1 MSLARILSRAVLIII
16 CTVAGYVINRQLE
29 LVRPEGIGLFMGFGL
44 ALFVMLTETLLKNF
58 SIKLIVGG
66 TIGLV
71 VGLGIAFLV
80 SYPLGRFMDSVP
92 MATSIYMVT
101 ATMFGYIGVALGS
114 GKISELRSSRLSF
127 LNPEEEDS
135 EENLP
140 EKLLDT
146 SALIDGRIADV
157 IETGFLEGVLVV
169 PRFVL
174 NELQGVADSS
184 DSLKRQRGR
193 RGMEVLTRLKETGQ
207 AKVKI
212 IDDDASGPV
221 DQKLVIVARRRKA
234 AILTTDYNLN
244 QIARLQGVKVLNV
257 NRLAQAIR
265 PVVLPGEV
273 FRVKV
278 IKEGKSY
285 GQGVGY
291 LDDGTMVVVENGR
304 DLIGAETD
312 VSVTSVLQTPAGRMV
327 FTEISSGSASEEA
340 DSGREAGPGEAAG

>member
-1 MSLARILSRAVLIII
+1 
-16 CTVAGYVINRQLE
+16 
-29 LVRPEGIGLFMGFGL
+29 
-44 ALFVMLTETLLKNF
+44 
-58 SIKLIVGG
+58 
-66 TIGLV
+66 
-71 VGLGIAFLV
+71 
-80 SYPLGRFMDSVP
+80 
-92 MATSIYMVT
+92 MATSIYVIT

-114 GKISELRSSRLSF
+114 GKISELRSSKLAF
-127 LNPEEEDS
+127 LNPDEEEDS

-157 IETGFLEGVLVV
+157 VETGFLEGILVV

-207 AKVKI
+207 AKVRI

-221 DQKLVIVARRRKA
+221 DQKLVVVARRRKA

-273 FRVKV
+273 FRIKV

-304 DLIGAETD
+304 GLIGAETD

-327 FTEISSGSASEEA
+327 FTEISAEPGPNGA
-340 DSGREAGPGEAAG
+340 DPGPGDAAG

>member
-44 ALFVMLTETLLKNF
+44 ALFALLTETVLKNF
-58 SIKLIVGG
+58 SIKLIIGG

-71 VGLGIAFLV
+71 VGLGIAFLI

-92 MATSIYMVT
+92 MATSIYVIT
-101 ATMFGYIGVALGS
+101 ATMFGYVGVALGS
-114 GKISELRSSRLSF
+114 GKISELRSSRFSF
-127 LNPEEEDS
+127 LNPEEDEEA

-157 IETGFLEGVLVV
+157 VETGFLEGILVV

-207 AKVKI
+207 AKVRI

-244 QIARLQGVKVLNV
+244 QVARLQGVKVLNV
-257 NRLAQAIR
+257 NSLAQAIR

-304 DLIGAETD
+304 DIIGAETD

-327 FTEISSGSASEEA
+327 FTEITSGAPPQ
-340 DSGREAGPGEAAG
+340 GAGSGEAAG

>member
-1 MSLARILSRAVLIII
+1 MEWI
-16 CTVAGYVINRQLE
+16 
-29 LVRPEGIGLFMGFGL
+29 RPEGIGLFMGFGL
-44 ALFVMLTETLLKNF
+44 ALFVMLIETALKNF
-58 SIKLIVGG
+58 SVKLIMGG

-71 VGLGIAFLV
+71 VGLGIAFLI
-80 SYPLGRFMDSVP
+80 SYPLGRLMESVT
-92 MATSIYMVT
+92 MATSVYGVT
-101 ATMFGYIGVALGS
+101 AAMFGYIGVVLGS
-114 GKISELRSSRLSF
+114 GKIQELRSSKLAF
-127 LNPEEEDS
+127 LNPEEDEA
-135 EENLP
+135 EERLP

-157 IETGFLEGVLVV
+157 VETGFLEGTLVV

-184 DSLKRQRGR
+184 DSIKRQRGR
-193 RGMEVLTRLKETGQ
+193 RGMEVLTRLKETDLTNV
-207 AKVKI
+207 AIV
-212 IDDDASGPV
+212 DDDASGPV
-221 DQKLVIVARRRKA
+221 DQKLVAVARRRKA

-304 DLIGAETD
+304 GLIGEEAE

-327 FTEISSGSASEEA
+327 FTEV
-340 DSGREAGPGEAAG
+340 AGQGDPGGQDNGAHTVAG

>member
-1 MSLARILSRAVLIII
+1 MSLARILSRAVLIIV
-16 CTVAGYVINRQLE
+16 CTVAGYVINRQME

-44 ALFVMLTETLLKNF
+44 ALFVMLIETVLKNF

-71 VGLGIAFLV
+71 VGLGIAFLI
-80 SYPLGRFMDSVP
+80 SYPLGRMMDSVA
-92 MATSIYMVT
+92 MATSIYGVT
-101 ATMFGYIGVALGS
+101 AAMFGYIGVALGS
-114 GKISELRSSRLSF
+114 GKIQELRSSRLAF
-127 LNPEEEDS
+127 LNPDEDDLEER
-135 EENLP
+135 LP

-157 IETGFLEGVLVV
+157 VETGFLEGSLVV

-193 RGMEVLTRLKETGQ
+193 RGMEVLTRLKETDL
-207 AKVKI
+207 ANVTI
-212 IDDDASGPV
+212 VDDDASGPV
-221 DQKLVIVARRRKA
+221 DQKLVAVARRRKA

-304 DLIGAETD
+304 NLIGTEAE

-327 FTEISSGSASEEA
+327 FTEVTDQRSPEKE
-340 DSGREAGPGEAAG
+340 DNGPHTAAG